1 MTEVTLDWKA
11 ISTFVAFLGAWSGF
25 LIWVIRALLAR
36 VTRDLD
42 DRLDRMAAAQERDT
56 DEWRRVER
64 ELMELRA
71 DLPVHY
77 VRREDYIRGQSVI
90 EAKLDSLALKMENVQ
105 LKTGVPH
112 ES

>member
-1 MTEVTLDWKA
+1 MMEVSLDWKA
-11 ISTFVAFLGAWSGF
+11 ISVFVMLLGAWSGF
-25 LIWVIRALLAR
+25 LIMVIRALLAR
-36 VTRDLD
+36 VTKDLD
-42 DRLDRMAAAQERDT
+42 LRLDRMVAAQEKDT

-90 EAKLDSLALKMENVQ
+90 EAKLDSLALKLENVQ
-105 LKTGVPH
+105 LKTGVTH

>member
-1 MTEVTLDWKA
+1 MMEVSLDWKA
-11 ISTFVAFLGAWSGF
+11 VAVFVTLLGAWSGF
-25 LIWVIRALLAR
+25 LIMVIRALLAR
-36 VTRDLD
+36 VTKDLD
-42 DRLDRMAAAQERDT
+42 LRLDRMVAAQEKDT

-90 EAKLDSLALKMENVQ
+90 EAKLDSLALKLENVQ
-105 LKTGVPH
+105 LKKGVTH

>member
-1 MTEVTLDWKA
+1 MMEVSLDWKA
-11 ISTFVAFLGAWSGF
+11 VAVFVTLLGAWSGF
-25 LIWVIRALLAR
+25 LIMVIRALLAR
-36 VTRDLD
+36 VTKDLD
-42 DRLDRMAAAQERDT
+42 LRLDRMVAAQEKDT

-90 EAKLDSLALKMENVQ
+90 EAKLDSLALKLENVQ
-105 LKTGVPH
+105 LKTGVTH

>member
-1 MTEVTLDWKA
+1 MDWKA
-11 ISTFVAFLGAWSGF
+11 VAVFVTLLGAWSGF
-25 LIWVIRALLAR
+25 LIMVIRALLAR

-42 DRLDRMAAAQERDT
+42 LRLDRMVTAQEKDT

-90 EAKLDSLALKMENVQ
+90 EAKLDSLALKLENVQ
-105 LKTGVPH
+105 LKKGVMH